1 MRSGNPLSGRKVLL
15 DGQPGVLLVF
25 AGARP
30 GQVRLLVVNPDYGP
44 DHAVIIADTTVGV
57 DAPITGNADF

>member
-1 MRSGNPLSGRKVLL
+1 M
-15 DGQPGVLLVF
+15 LLVF

-30 GQVRLLVVNPDYGP
+30 GQVRLLVMNPDYGP
-44 DHAVIIADTTVGV
+44 DHAVIIADTTMGV